1 LDENIQRG
9 FTLVEVLIA
18 ILILGTVLT
27 TIYASYTGTF
37 RITRDMEDGDEIYDM
52 ARSTL
57 ERVVM
62 DLASV
67 KSYGGSFDFVL
78 KRVTI
83 RGNPVMSSLVFTS
96 ASHLDFED
104 TERGGGLASISYTI
118 EEDKEDEGFIL
129 YRKDTPKENSNTD
142 IAANEGFMLC
152 NRLQSLS
159 FKFYDASGREFE
171 TWDSKSADGLQKNK
185 APSAIYIDLEFVN
198 RADKN
203 HPYRFMTKI
212 LVPAAS
218 IKT

>member
-1 LDENIQRG
+1 MDENTQKG
-9 FTLVEVLIA
+9 FTLVEILIA

-57 ERVVM
+57 ERVGM
-62 DLASV
+62 DLAAI

-78 KRVTI
+78 KRGNI
-83 RGNPVMSSLVFTS
+83 RGNPVISSLVFTS

-104 TERGGGLASISYTI
+104 TERGGEMASIRYTM
-118 EEDKEDEGFIL
+118 EEDKENEGFIL
-129 YRKDTPKENSNTD
+129 YRKDTPKNSTAD
-142 IAANEGFMLC
+142 TAASEGFMLC

-159 FKFYDASGREFE
+159 FKFYDAGGREFE
-171 TWDSKSADGLQKNK
+171 SWDSKSADGPQKNK
-185 APSAIYIDLEFVN
+185 APSTVYIEINFVN
-198 RADKN
+198 GADKN

-218 IKT
+218 IKA